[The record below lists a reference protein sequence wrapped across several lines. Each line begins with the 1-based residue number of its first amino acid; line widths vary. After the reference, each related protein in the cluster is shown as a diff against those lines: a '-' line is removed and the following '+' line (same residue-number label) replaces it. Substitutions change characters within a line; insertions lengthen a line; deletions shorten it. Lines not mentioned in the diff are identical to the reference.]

1 MDIFDGF
8 YIPQNCKVNKT
19 VFKKLFY
26 DNATLSNA
34 DKDLFANS
42 IEKITW
48 AYCLKPETINVQS
61 YIDETRDYSEIEIFL
76 VQLAKDKGL
85 NRLAEVIMKSIPYP
99 MVLIFRLENK
109 CQIWSGH
116 QRIKLND
123 NSKNTIDEFVQT
135 QWLTPEDQIFKNL
148 DIRNMNQSNC
158 FALYADIVDTISKYN
173 AKLITGENTEISGE
187 EARELVSKI
196 ANIDQRIAALRFELK
211 KETQFNRRM
220 EINIE
225 IKKLEQTRVNLIRRQ
240 NE

>member
-1 MDIFDGF
+1 MDIFDRF
-8 YIPQNCKVNKT
+8 YIPQTCKVNKT

-26 DNATLSNA
+26 ENATLSNT

-48 AYCLKPETINVQS
+48 AYCLKPETINIQS

-99 MVLIFRLENK
+99 MILIFGLENK
-109 CQIWSGH
+109 FQIWSGH
-116 QRIKLND
+116 QRTNLND
-123 NSKNTIDEFVQT
+123 SSKNTVDEFVQT
-135 QWLTPEDQIFKNL
+135 EWLTAEDQLFKNL
-148 DIRNMNQSNC
+148 DIRNLNQSNC
-158 FALYADIVDTISKYN
+158 FALYSDIVDAISKYN

-196 ANIDQRIAALRFELK
+196 ANIDQRIAALRVALK

-220 EINIE
+220 EMNIE
-225 IKKLEQTRVNLIRRQ
+225 IKKIEQTRVNLIRRQ

>member
-8 YIPQNCKVNKT
+8 YIPQTCKVNKT

-26 DNATLSNA
+26 ENATLSNT

-48 AYCLKPETINVQS
+48 AYCLKPETINIQS

-99 MVLIFRLENK
+99 MILIFGLENK
-109 CQIWSGH
+109 FQIWSGH
-116 QRIKLND
+116 QRINLND

-135 QWLTPEDQIFKNL
+135 QWLNSEDQIFKNL
-148 DIRNMNQSNC
+148 DIRNMNQSNY
-158 FALYADIVDTISKYN
+158 FVLYSDIVDAISEYN

-196 ANIDQRIAALRFELK
+196 ANINQRIAALRFALK

>member
-26 DNATLSNA
+26 ENATLSNT

-48 AYCLKPETINVQS
+48 SYCLKPETTNIQS

-85 NRLAEVIMKSIPYP
+85 NRLAEVIMTSIPYP
-99 MVLIFRLENK
+99 MVLIFGMENQF
-109 CQIWSGH
+109 QIWSGH
-116 QRIKLND
+116 QRINLND
-123 NSKNTIDEFVQT
+123 KSKNTINEFVQT
-135 QWLTPEDQIFKNL
+135 QWLTAEDQLFKNL
-148 DIRNMNQSNC
+148 DIRNLNQSNC
-158 FALYADIVDTISKYN
+158 FALYSDIVDAISKYN
-173 AKLITGENTEISGE
+173 VKLITGENTEISGE
-187 EARELVSKI
+187 EARALLNKI
-196 ANIDQRIAALRFELK
+196 AKIDQRIAALRFALK

-220 EINIE
+220 EISIE